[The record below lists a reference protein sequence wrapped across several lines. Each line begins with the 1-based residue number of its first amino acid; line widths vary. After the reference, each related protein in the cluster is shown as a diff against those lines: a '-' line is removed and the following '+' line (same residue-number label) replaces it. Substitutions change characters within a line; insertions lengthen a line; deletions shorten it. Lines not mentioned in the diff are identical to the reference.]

1 MMSFKTLIER
11 GSHIHKPFKSM
22 HNVPVQRISFNA
34 SNSVHL
40 NSFSMIQSI
49 RNLSCPAVPRKLN
62 VAMVSRLRKETQCA
76 LSKAKDALVAI
87 KAEIHPGTDQQ
98 IYDDALAWLH
108 KDMAESGAKK
118 AAKVSNRVTAEG
130 LVGVFCDPR
139 YGRHA
144 AMVEI
149 NSETDFVS
157 KSELFSK
164 LVESV
169 GLTVAQS
176 PEIRST
182 IDESKL
188 HASPIHE
195 IDRSMILQSSMVASD
210 TLSIQTAFADV
221 IGKLGENLQLRRALL
236 ALQPFNSTHITSD
249 HQQRVFGVYA
259 HAAEKTKIAGLGKF
273 AAVVSLT
280 SAEPKVDLAESQ
292 ILRMAIFANKL
303 AQHITGFSPTSI
315 YATPFHT
322 DNNSQETP
330 ATSSEDVLMTQQFL
344 FGGGTV
350 LEVLNA
356 LSKEIKAKIVVEAF
370 TRYACGEGIEKKPDN
385 FVDEVMK
392 QASQ

>member
-1 MMSFKTLIER
+1 
-11 GSHIHKPFKSM
+11 
-22 HNVPVQRISFNA
+22 
-34 SNSVHL
+34 
-40 NSFSMIQSI
+40 
-49 RNLSCPAVPRKLN
+49 
-62 VAMVSRLRKETQCA
+62 MVSRLRKETQCA

-164 LVESV
+164 LVES
-169 GLTVAQS
+169 
-176 PEIRST
+176 
-182 IDESKL
+182 L